1 MISLDHVNI
10 GSENPLYLISV
21 EEINEDKYL
30 IFASTNRNK
39 KILENT
45 EKIHKKTSNQ
55 IETINAGEP
64 IEYKKG
70 FIKIRLE

>member
-45 EKIHKKTSNQ
+45 EKYTKKL
-55 IETINAGEP
+55 I
-64 IEYKKG
+64 
-70 FIKIRLE
+70 IKLKQ

>member
-45 EKIHKKTSNQ
+45 EKIHKKTNNQ

-64 IEYKKG
+64 IEYKKD

>member
-45 EKIHKKTSNQ
+45 EKIHKKTNNQ

-64 IEYKKG
+64 IQKRFHKN
-70 FIKIRLE
+70 

>member
-64 IEYKKG
+64 IEYKKD